1 MHTCYVEQISHA
13 NYVKTKKLKIQTLEI
28 NKFVGELNPIL

>member
-1 MHTCYVEQISHA
+1 MLCIANLHA
-13 NYVKTKKLKIQTLEI
+13 NYAKTKKFKIQTLEI

>member
-1 MHTCYVEQISHA
+1 MLCIANLHA
-13 NYVKTKKLKIQTLEI
+13 NYAKKKKIKIQTLEI